1 MAPGRTAAGLPA
13 QPDFD
18 LERQLSEEL
27 QQLKVSHSQLLRGCQ
42 ALAGQA
48 LQLSATAGLDSGRGF
63 QVPQQ
68 QQPFSSESA
77 EAAGAPE
84 LTVAT
89 AASSL
94 LAEAEE
100 ALKSVQTQWDQ
111 AQRIRGAE
119 RQELRLLRETQLLQ
133 QLQGTLG
140 QQADC

>member
-1 MAPGRTAAGLPA
+1 ME
-13 QPDFD
+13 Q
-18 LERQLSEEL
+18 QLSEEL

-48 LQLSATAGLDSGRGF
+48 MQLSATAGLDSGSCF
-63 QVPQQ
+63 PVPQQ
-68 QQPFSSESA
+68 QQQPSSSDCA
-77 EAAGAPE
+77 GAAGAPE
-84 LTVAT
+84 LTMAT

-100 ALKSVQTQWDQ
+100 ALKSMQLQWDQ
-111 AQRIRGAE
+111 AQRVRGAE

-133 QLQGTLG
+133 QLQGALG